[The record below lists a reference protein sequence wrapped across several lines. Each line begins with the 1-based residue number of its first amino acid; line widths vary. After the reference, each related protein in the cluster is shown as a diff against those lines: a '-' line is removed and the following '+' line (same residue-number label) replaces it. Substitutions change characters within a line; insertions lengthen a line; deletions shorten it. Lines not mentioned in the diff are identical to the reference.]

1 MRKLIFILSVL
12 LFASCGKQIQS
23 TQTPSVKNPCDDVI
37 QAILDSIQN
46 VEPTYIYDVIT
57 EAGVTDTICIV
68 DSVSCN
74 QIKLMALEIAGKY
87 NTIIKERDYYK
98 LLAQSN
104 ARKIINNNYINS
116 KNKNT
121 QIGDE
126 NVSQDKAKGPAT
138 VGDGNV
144 TPVKPKQTQIGDGN
158 KQDNRKVN
166 NFWLGVLVAFGTLF
180 VLKNAL
186 NFVKMY
192 FPVSAPIISMIQKFL
207 PL

>member
-1 MRKLIFILSVL
+1 MSVAAL
-12 LFASCGKQIQS
+12 MSCNRNIPHV
-23 TQTPSVKNPCDDVI
+23 TLPTELTPCDDAI
-37 QAILDSIQN
+37 QAILDSVQN
-46 VEPTYIYDVIT
+46 VEPIYIYDVIT

-87 NTIIKERDYYK
+87 NTVIKERDYYK
-98 LLAQSN
+98 FLAQSN
-104 ARKIINNNYINS
+104 AKKIINNNYINS

-121 QIGDE
+121 QIGDG

-192 FPVSAPIISMIQKFL
+192 FPLSAPIIAMIQKFL